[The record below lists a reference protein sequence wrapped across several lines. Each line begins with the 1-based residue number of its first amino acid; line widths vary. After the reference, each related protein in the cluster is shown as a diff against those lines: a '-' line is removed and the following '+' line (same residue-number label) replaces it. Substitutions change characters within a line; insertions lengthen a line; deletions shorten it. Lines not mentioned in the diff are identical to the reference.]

1 MEDSLYRFLRLFLKL
16 PRPLKRILD
25 GLYSKVPDKI
35 KYGSFYFKY
44 DKRIRYFNS
53 LNREEIRKEQSALL
67 YRQINNAINNI
78 PFYKKYGPYTTKT
91 DLLKFPVINKGMVI
105 DSYDMFVNSD
115 HKDLRI
121 KANTGGSSGTPLSF
135 YLEKNVSRPKEKAHF
150 NWFWGQF
157 GYKPNDPILM
167 IRGKP
172 LSENRMYEYSAIN
185 NILNVSCYNI
195 NHNNISLVVNE
206 IRKHKPLFI
215 HAYPS
220 SLKILTVLMDNHHSK
235 VDFNLKA
242 IFLGSE
248 NLPDDD
254 RLYFEQ
260 FYHTTVKNWYG
271 HTERLIHGGNC
282 PFSNEY
288 HFYPFYGYIELLDEN
303 NEPIEKPG
311 VEGRIVA
318 TGFDNSIM
326 PFIRYDTD
334 DIGVLSELSECPC
347 GFKGTSLKRIVGR
360 SQNSIILSDNTQ
372 ISLTAFIF
380 GQHLQAFKKIVEIQ
394 IVQEVPGELEI
405 RIIKSLSFRARDE
418 QSFIST
424 LLSSVDNK
432 LLIKLNYVTEIPKTT
447 SGKSIFFISKLN
459 HTNLKV

>member
-1 MEDSLYRFLRLFLKL
+1 MEDSLYKFLRLFLKL
-16 PRPLKRILD
+16 PGPVKKILD
-25 GLYSKVPDKI
+25 RLYSILPDKI
-35 KYGSFYFKY
+35 KYGSFYFEY
-44 DKRIRYFNS
+44 EKRIKFFYS
-53 LNREEIRKEQSALL
+53 LDSDETRKEQSALL
-67 YRQINNAINNI
+67 YRQVNNAIKNI
-78 PFYKKYGPYTTKT
+78 PFYKEFGPYSTKK
-91 DLLKFPVINKGMVI
+91 DFAKFPVINKGTVI
-105 DSYDMFVNSD
+105 DSYDKFVNPD
-115 HKDLRI
+115 HKNLRI

-167 IRGKP
+167 IRGMP
-172 LSENRMYEYSAIN
+172 LSENRLFEYSAIN

-195 NHNNISLVVNE
+195 NHKNISVVVKE
-206 IRKHKPLFI
+206 IIRFNPLFI

-220 SLKILTVLMDNHHSK
+220 SLKILTVLMDNHHFK

-248 NLPDDD
+248 DLPDNE
-254 RLYFEQ
+254 RLYFEK
-260 FYHTTVKNWYG
+260 FYHSIVKSWYG

-288 HFYPFYGYIELLDEN
+288 HFYPFYGYVELLDDN
-303 NEPIEKPG
+303 NEPVEQPD

-326 PFIRYDTD
+326 PFIRYDTG
-334 DIGVLSELSECPC
+334 DIGVLSAVSECAC
-347 GFKGTSLKRIVGR
+347 GFKGTSFKKIVGR
-360 SQNSIILSDNTQ
+360 AQNVIQLSDNTQ

-380 GQHLQAFKKIVEIQ
+380 GQHLHAFKKIVELQIIQ
-394 IVQEVPGELEI
+394 EKPGEIEI
-405 RIIKSLSFRARDE
+405 RIVKSLSFRARDE
-418 QSFIST
+418 HSLIST

-432 LLIKLNYVTEIPKTT
+432 LSIKINYVTEIPKTAA
-447 SGKSIFFISKLN
+447 GKSIFFISKLN
-459 HTNLKV
+459 QIN